1 MVGGVFKRVVPREI
15 ERGARVGV
23 ARLALVVAGTTC
35 LAVTPSFALAYFAA
49 YGLSIGE
56 SPPPW
61 LSGSDWLTW
70 SLGSDPVSSYNRHG
84 VLFGMAL
91 FVVVAA
97 LTRLVSARKNKGP
110 RELRGCWLTVGGLGA
125 VATGSLL
132 EYGVPES
139 VFDAG
144 YGFGLELLG
153 FLSIGIGTIVL
164 GLAIRRE
171 SAAGRVE
178 STAVALVG
186 PVGVVAGTAITGHL
200 PSGPALLLIATAI
213 VIGVTGIPQASR
225 P

>member
-1 MVGGVFKRVVPREI
+1 M
-15 ERGARVGV
+15 
-23 ARLALVVAGTTC
+23 
-35 LAVTPSFALAYFAA
+35 
-49 YGLSIGE
+49 
-56 SPPPW
+56 
-61 LSGSDWLTW
+61 
-70 SLGSDPVSSYNRHG
+70 
-84 VLFGMAL
+84 
-91 FVVVAA
+91 
-97 LTRLVSARKNKGP
+97 
-110 RELRGCWLTVGGLGA
+110 
-125 VATGSLL
+125 
-132 EYGVPES
+132 
-139 VFDAG
+139 FDAG

-186 PVGVVAGTAITGHL
+186 PVGIVAGTAITGHL